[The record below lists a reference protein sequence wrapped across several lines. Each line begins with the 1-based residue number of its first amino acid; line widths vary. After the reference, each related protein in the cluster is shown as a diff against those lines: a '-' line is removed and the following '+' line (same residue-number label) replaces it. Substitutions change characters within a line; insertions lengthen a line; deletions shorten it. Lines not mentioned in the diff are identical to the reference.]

1 MEQQEISPDLTSR
14 QFTRRKIADALAYLE
29 KNHNIID
36 KGTREGRTT
45 HMEVARSFTGDM
57 NSDKLIEN
65 LGLLDVTPLG
75 AYFAVDEGQDA
86 LIKAE
91 PDALK
96 RTMALLKYM
105 RQPLTEIIN
114 RPEIGLPAT
123 DIALGVVEAIPL
135 AYLATRPVKAF
146 LKTLSSKFQSIN
158 KNSGMIEQQTSLPTS
173 GDVST
178 TTVPVKNEEINQS
191 RRKFVKD
198 TGTVGALGLLA
209 TQVPDAIK
217 MVKNIKVA
225 KKIPKIPK
233 LNFNTSLKKFT
244 APLYRNYLDEVIENN
259 NVIGKSG
266 KQEFEDLP
274 ITDENAFEENSITAN
289 IYDGL
294 FNKNAGGALG
304 EFEDLPLEEKA
315 KLIEKNYGVKNGL
328 HIKPSELNDKLVLD
342 SSVDVGGDYENEF
355 RIALQDRAI
364 EDGAKPTEILETESE
379 YGGMIEYQDAK
390 ASDNM
395 ADAVEEYY
403 EKLIKEGRSPDDIA
417 EQVFE
422 GPFPE

>member
-1 MEQQEISPDLTSR
+1 
-14 QFTRRKIADALAYLE
+14 
-29 KNHNIID
+29 
-36 KGTREGRTT
+36 
-45 HMEVARSFTGDM
+45 
-57 NSDKLIEN
+57 
-65 LGLLDVTPLG
+65 
-75 AYFAVDEGQDA
+75 
-86 LIKAE
+86 
-91 PDALK
+91 
-96 RTMALLKYM
+96 
-105 RQPLTEIIN
+105 
-114 RPEIGLPAT
+114 
-123 DIALGVVEAIPL
+123 
-135 AYLATRPVKAF
+135 
-146 LKTLSSKFQSIN
+146 
-158 KNSGMIEQQTSLPTS
+158 
-173 GDVST
+173 
-178 TTVPVKNEEINQS
+178 
-191 RRKFVKD
+191 
-198 TGTVGALGLLA
+198 
-209 TQVPDAIK
+209 